1 MIPRTFRFF
10 PWLLLTLTLLAGG
23 CGGGGGAGGGSTD
36 QNLAPVLDPVGNQVV
51 TVGETLTVNIR
62 ATDPNFKDTVGIF
75 TDRAADLRLSSTP
88 GNPASAT
95 FRWTPSAADL
105 VNNSDTP
112 VSIQFI
118 ASDGQ
123 LEVSQTIIITVKA
136 TAGASNSPPVLN
148 PIGNQSINDTSTL
161 TFTVTASDP
170 DAGDAVTFGAVGLP
184 AGATFA
190 GGVFSWTP
198 GPADLGNYNVTFS
211 ATDGLLTVAE
221 QIVIAVVNSAPVIT
235 VIVPPPASV
244 TENELVTIDVLVT
257 DPDAGD
263 AIAVTA
269 SGSAIEFGG
278 TFSYNATTRTGS
290 FTWIPAL
297 VTAGS
302 FSVTFAASDGSSA
315 VAETQTIVYVRTN
328 PLLASDISA
337 PTLPGITIFPQT
349 TPALDGVPELFPGQA
364 NFWDIDPDI
373 AQQDGFWNQFEGNL
387 LLAIDDLG
395 VVGEELFPLDQ
406 SYAGLTFMTPLLT
419 VHDGLTVATVADHAN
434 YAGPDLSSAIV
445 FDPLVEGT
453 RSAWLNA
460 TADSRLQQTLDL
472 RQSSGPLTLSWRDE
486 FLVQSGGFFDAP
498 TDDAPYYRVVATDL
512 TTGDRTEI
520 FNRPRSDRGVV
531 ETAPVSRTRETR
543 TANLSD
549 FAGKQLVLSFE
560 LRGGHQLLL
569 NALGDVE
576 FVGSYALIDNVS
588 LRDANNTEF
597 VANGGFESGLT
608 GWVTNSVQ
616 QSQNLRAAPRTV
628 NGLTVTRHFYTVP
641 NQLWARWTDVLT
653 NNTATPVTRRVVL
666 RTFLGSAFKG
676 IIYLDAAINPRALT
690 SWDGTALVDV
700 PDRDIGLVFGSPAT
714 VFGNS
719 LPNIAAAN
727 EGINANISA
736 SALDTEDGSDTIDI
750 VHDVTIPARGQV
762 TLVHFA
768 LMSGENTGA
777 TAIDTTARATT
788 IDTEIAKILNNFCTD
803 PRYRD
808 GMTNEQ
814 LNTLRNFTCP

>member
-23 CGGGGGAGGGSTD
+23 CGGGGGAGGGGTA
-36 QNLAPVLDPVGNQVV
+36 NTAP
-51 TVGETLTVNIR
+51 T
-62 ATDPNFKDTVGIF
+62 
-75 TDRAADLRLSSTP
+75 
-88 GNPASAT
+88 
-95 FRWTPSAADL
+95 
-105 VNNSDTP
+105 
-112 VSIQFI
+112 
-118 ASDGQ
+118 
-123 LEVSQTIIITVKA
+123 
-136 TAGASNSPPVLN
+136 LN
-148 PIGNQSINDTSTL
+148 PIGNKVVAPNNNLS
-161 TFTVTASDP
+161 FTVSASAANLKDTIQLF
-170 DAGDAVTFGAVGLP
+170 VEGLP
-184 AGATFA
+184 SGATFSA
-190 GGVFSWTP
+190 TTGIFSWTP
-198 GPADLGNYNVTFS
+198 TSLQY
-211 ATDGLLTVAE
+211 
-221 QIVIAVVNSAPVIT
+221 
-235 VIVPPPASV
+235 
-244 TENELVTIDVLVT
+244 
-257 DPDAGD
+257 GD
-263 AIAVTA
+263 H
-269 SGSAIEFGG
+269 
-278 TFSYNATTRTGS
+278 
-290 FTWIPAL
+290 
-297 VTAGS
+297 
-302 FSVTFAASDGSSA
+302 SVTFIASSGVNETTETILISVRDNLILTLSTQAVDITENQPLSVTATASDANGAPTSLSA
-315 VAETQTIVYVRTN
+315 SGLPPGASFDQATGIFTWTPQLVTPGQFPVVVTATNGIDSTSKTLTITYTRTN
-328 PLLASDISA
+328 PLLATDITD
-337 PTLPGITIFPQT
+337 PGLRGITIFPQT

-419 VHDGLTVATVADHAN
+419 VHDGLTVATVADHAS

-445 FDPLVEGT
+445 FDPLVEGA

-498 TDDAPYYRVVATDL
+498 KDDVPYYRVVATDL
-512 TTGDRTEI
+512 TTGDRRVI
-520 FNRPRSDRGVV
+520 FDAPRSDRGVV
-531 ETAPVSRTRETR
+531 ETAPVMRTRETR
-543 TANLSD
+543 TADLSD

-560 LRGGHQLLL
+560 LRGGHQLLRD
-569 NALGDVE
+569 ALDNPE
-576 FVGSYALIDNVS
+576 FLGSYALIDNVS
-588 LRDANNTEF
+588 LRDGNNTEW
-597 VANGGFESGLT
+597 VENGGFESGLT
-608 GWVTNSVQ
+608 GWATNSVQ
-616 QSQNLRAAPRTV
+616 QSQNLRSAPRTV

-641 NQLWARWTDVLT
+641 NQLWARWTDVLENPT
-653 NNTATPVTRRVVL
+653 DAPITRRVVL

-676 IIYLDAAINPRALT
+676 IIYLDDAINPRALT

-700 PDRDIGLVFGSPAT
+700 PDRDIGLVFGSPAI

-750 VHDVTIPARGQV
+750 VHDVTIPARGRV

-777 TAIDTTARATT
+777 TASDISARATT
-788 IDTEIAKILNNFCTD
+788 IDAARDDILANFCSN

-808 GMTNEQ
+808 GMTAAQ
-814 LNTLRNFTCP
+814 LASLQNFTCP